1 MIKDLLSK
9 KWVKAALFCVIAF
22 LAGGINGFVGTG
34 GGILLVFGISGVFK
48 ADKKDTFATS
58 LCITVPISAI
68 ALFNYWRGNKISF
81 NLLGNM
87 WLPVLLGGIA
97 GAFLVD
103 KLKISW
109 LNAIFAV
116 LVIYAGAC
124 LIFK

>member
-22 LAGGINGFVGTG
+22 LAGGINGLVGTG
-34 GGILLVFGISGVFK
+34 GGILLVFTISGVFK
-48 ADKKDTFATS
+48 ADKKDAFATS

-68 ALFNYWRGNKISF
+68 ALFNYWRGNNISF

-87 WLPVLLGGIA
+87 WLPVLLGGIV

-103 KLKISW
+103 KINVSW

-116 LVIYAGAC
+116 LVIYAGTC